1 MAISRFKTSTLAQG
15 LPKYTEIWDQSSYPL
30 PTPPVATPSLWLDA
44 NLASSFTYS
53 SSNVISSWAD
63 QSGNGRN
70 ATQATVAN
78 QPSLVA
84 SVINSKPVVRFD
96 ATNDALAWTEYNPGG
111 DRSVFMVFRN
121 ASTITS
127 SGSFAVM
134 SSSGANFPMYVV
146 GLGNQTG
153 GISGE
158 VFALLG
164 VSSGGAQIKGQYNTS
179 SVAAGNHQY
188 NWTQNSSYAV
198 SARFDKATLSLTTAP
213 AGDFNSATYPGF
225 IGVITGADG
234 ISLDVAEVLVY
245 DRVLSGGEITTIESY
260 FATKWGV

>member
-1 MAISRFKTSTLAQG
+1 VAISRFKTSTVAQG
-15 LPKYTEIWDQSSYPL
+15 LPKYQDFWDGVSVPL

-53 SSNVISSWAD
+53 SSNVISAWAD

-70 ATQATVAN
+70 ATQSTVAN
-78 QPSLVA
+78 QPTLVS

-96 ATNDALAWTEYNPGG
+96 ATNDALAWTEYNPGA

-121 ASTITS
+121 ASNITS
-127 SGSFAVM
+127 SGSFALM

-158 VFALLG
+158 IFALLG
-164 VSSGGAQIKGQYNTS
+164 VSSGGAQIKGQYS
-179 SVAAGNHQY
+179 SASLNAGNHQY

-198 SARFDKATLSLTTAP
+198 AARFDKATLSLTAAP

-234 ISLDVAEVLVY
+234 ISVDIAEVLVY
-245 DRVLSGGEITTIESY
+245 NRVLSGGEISTIESY